1 MDVEMMDT
9 FNQTG
14 ACIVQRDFTVL
25 LEVGH
30 PGFETARAELIM
42 YAELVKTPAAFHTY
56 RITPL
61 SLWNAAALGWN
72 SERVIASLER
82 VSRWNV
88 PSALTQDVR
97 RIMDQYGK
105 LKLHADPD
113 HVRMRLTSEDQ
124 QLLDDL
130 SDIKSISAF
139 RMERTSVHE
148 LVLSGEKRGLLK
160 RELTRLGY
168 PVLDYVG
175 YRKGS
180 ELSFGWQSDSC
191 KDSAYRGN
199 EQGRF
204 ALRAYQQKAV
214 DAFAGGEGIGGSG
227 LLVLPCGAGK
237 TIIGMA
243 VLEQLQCE
251 CLILTSNTTSVRQWI
266 QEIQD
271 KTTITA
277 EQIGEYSGQ
286 KKQVKPVTVA
296 TYQILT
302 HRKSKD
308 AEFTHI
314 HLLQER
320 KWGLIIY
327 DEVHLLPAPVFRA
340 TADIQATR
348 RLGLT
353 ATLIRE
359 DGCEQDVFS
368 LIGPKLYDM
377 PWKELEQQGW
387 IAEVKCQEVRVPFSP
402 ELRSTYVQAEGK
414 HQFRLA
420 AENPEKLKVIKR
432 LLERHHNL
440 PTLVIGQYLD
450 QLEMIAR
457 EIDAPLISGAM
468 SQQERVQWFSAFRK
482 GEIRT
487 IVVSKVANFAVDL
500 PDAAVALEIS
510 GSFGS
515 RQEEAQRL
523 GRILR
528 PKAGEN
534 KAYFYA
540 LVSENSKEQ
549 DFALNRQM
557 FLVEQGY
564 EYDIVHEQ
572 DTIH

>member
-1 MDVEMMDT
+1 MEKTD
-9 FNQTG
+9 

-30 PGFETARAELIM
+30 PGFDHARAQLGM

-56 RITPL
+56 RITAL
-61 SLWNAAALGWN
+61 SLWNAAALGW
-72 SERVIASLER
+72 SADQVIASLES

-88 PSALTQDVR
+88 PSALIQDIQ

-105 LKLHADPD
+105 LKLQPETD
-113 HVRMRLTSEDQ
+113 HGKMRLVSEDER
-124 QLLDDL
+124 LLDEL
-130 SDIKSISAF
+130 SSMKTISAF
-139 RMERTSVHE
+139 RMERVDPHE
-148 LVLSGEKRGLLK
+148 LMLGGEQRGLLK

-168 PVLDYVG
+168 PVLDYAG
-175 YRKGS
+175 YRNGTRLPFEWRAETPGES
-180 ELSFGWQSDSC
+180 REGF
-191 KDSAYRGN
+191 R
-199 EQGRF
+199 
-204 ALRAYQQKAV
+204 LRPYQQEAV
-214 DAFAGGEGIGGSG
+214 DAFEGSEGMGGSG

-237 TIIGMA
+237 TVIGMA
-243 VLEQLQCE
+243 VLERLQCE

-266 QEIQD
+266 QELQD
-271 KTTITA
+271 KTTITS

-308 AEFTHI
+308 ADFTHI
-314 HLLQER
+314 KLLSER
-320 KWGLIIY
+320 QWGLIIY

-353 ATLIRE
+353 ATLVRE

-387 IAEVKCQEVRVPFSP
+387 IANVQCQEIRVPFTP
-402 ELRSTYVQAEGK
+402 ELRSNYLEAEVK

-420 AENPEKLKVIKR
+420 AENPAKLAVIR
-432 LLERHHNL
+432 RILGHHEGM
-440 PTLVIGQYLD
+440 PALVIGQYLD
-450 QLEMIAR
+450 QLESIAR
-457 EIDAPLISGAM
+457 EIEAPLISGTM
-468 SQQERVQWFSAFRK
+468 SQQERVKWFEAFRR
-482 GEIRT
+482 GEIKT

-528 PKAGEN
+528 PKSGEN

-540 LVSENSKEQ
+540 LVSEDSKEQ
-549 DFALNRQM
+549 EFALRRQM

-564 EYDIVHEQ
+564 EYKIVHELQ
-572 DTIH
+572 

>member
-1 MDVEMMDT
+1 MEKTD
-9 FNQTG
+9 

-30 PGFETARAELIM
+30 HGFDQARAQLGM

-56 RITPL
+56 RITAL
-61 SLWNAAALGWN
+61 SLWNAAALGW
-72 SERVIASLER
+72 SADQVIASLEY

-88 PSALTQDVR
+88 PAALIQDIQ
-97 RIMDQYGK
+97 RIIHQYGK
-105 LKLHADPD
+105 LQLRPEANHG
-113 HVRMRLTSEDQ
+113 RMRLVSEDER
-124 QLLDDL
+124 LLDEL
-130 SDIKSISAF
+130 SSMKTISAF
-139 RMERTSVHE
+139 RMERVDPHE
-148 LVLSGEKRGLLK
+148 LMLGGEQRGLLK

-168 PVLDYVG
+168 PVLDYAG
-175 YRKGS
+175 YREGTS
-180 ELSFGWQSDSC
+180 LPFEWRANTLGDSSDGF
-191 KDSAYRGN
+191 R
-199 EQGRF
+199 
-204 ALRAYQQKAV
+204 LRPYQRDAV
-214 DAFAGGEGIGGSG
+214 DAFEGSEGMGGSG

-237 TIIGMA
+237 TVIGMA
-243 VLEQLQCE
+243 VLERLQCE

-266 QEIQD
+266 QELQD
-271 KTTITA
+271 KTTITS

-308 AEFTHI
+308 ADFTHI
-314 HLLQER
+314 KLLSER
-320 KWGLIIY
+320 QWGLIIY

-353 ATLIRE
+353 ATLVRE

-387 IAEVKCQEVRVPFSP
+387 IANVECQEIRIPFTP
-402 ELRSTYVQAEGK
+402 ELRSNYLEAEVK

-420 AENPEKLKVIKR
+420 AENPAKLAVIKR
-432 LLERHHNL
+432 ILDHHEGM
-440 PTLVIGQYLD
+440 PALVIGQYLD
-450 QLEMIAR
+450 QLESIAR
-457 EIDAPLISGAM
+457 EIEAPLISGTM
-468 SQQERVQWFSAFRK
+468 SQQERVKWFAAFRR
-482 GEIRT
+482 GEIKT

-528 PKAGEN
+528 PKSGKN

-540 LVSENSKEQ
+540 LVSEDSKEQ
-549 DFALNRQM
+549 EFALRRQM

-564 EYDIVHEQ
+564 EYKIVHELQ
-572 DTIH
+572 

>member
-1 MDVEMMDT
+1 MEK
-9 FNQTG
+9 TG

-30 PGFETARAELIM
+30 PGFDQARAQLGM

-56 RITPL
+56 RITAL
-61 SLWNAAALGWN
+61 SLWNAAALGW
-72 SERVIASLER
+72 SADQVIASLES

-88 PSALTQDVR
+88 PAALIQDIQ
-97 RIMDQYGK
+97 RIIYQYGK
-105 LKLHADPD
+105 LQLKPEAVHG
-113 HVRMRLTSEDQ
+113 RMRLVSEDER
-124 QLLDDL
+124 LLDEL
-130 SDIKSISAF
+130 SSMKTISAF
-139 RMERTSVHE
+139 RMERVDPHE
-148 LVLSGEKRGLLK
+148 LLLGGEQRGLLK

-168 PVLDYVG
+168 PVLDYAG
-175 YRKGS
+175 YREGTSLPFEWKANT
-180 ELSFGWQSDSC
+180 QSDSS
-191 KDSAYRGN
+191 DSF
-199 EQGRF
+199 Q
-204 ALRAYQQKAV
+204 LRPYQRDAV
-214 DAFAGGEGIGGSG
+214 DAFEGSEGMGGSG

-237 TIIGMA
+237 TVIGMA
-243 VLEQLQCE
+243 VLERLQCE

-266 QEIQD
+266 QELQD
-271 KTTITA
+271 KTTITS

-308 AEFTHI
+308 ADFTHI
-314 HLLQER
+314 KLLSER
-320 KWGLIIY
+320 QWGLIIY

-353 ATLIRE
+353 ATLVRE

-387 IAEVKCQEVRVPFSP
+387 IANVQCQEIRIPFTP
-402 ELRSTYVQAEGK
+402 ELRSNYLEAEVK

-420 AENPEKLKVIKR
+420 AENPAKLAVIR
-432 LLERHHNL
+432 RILDHHEGM
-440 PTLVIGQYLD
+440 PALVIGQYLD
-450 QLEMIAR
+450 QLESIAR
-457 EIDAPLISGAM
+457 EIEAPLISGTM
-468 SQQERVQWFSAFRK
+468 SQQERVRWFAAFRR
-482 GEIRT
+482 GEIKT

-528 PKAGEN
+528 PKSGEN

-540 LVSENSKEQ
+540 LVSEDSKEQ
-549 DFALNRQM
+549 EFALRRQM

-564 EYDIVHEQ
+564 EYKIIHELQ
-572 DTIH
+572 

>member
-1 MDVEMMDT
+1 MEK
-9 FNQTG
+9 TG

-30 PGFETARAELIM
+30 PGFDQARAQLGM

-56 RITPL
+56 RITAL
-61 SLWNAAALGWN
+61 SLWNAAALGW
-72 SERVIASLER
+72 SADQVIASLES

-88 PSALTQDVR
+88 PAALIQDIQ
-97 RIMDQYGK
+97 RIIYQYGK
-105 LKLHADPD
+105 LQLKPEAVHG
-113 HVRMRLTSEDQ
+113 RMRLVSEDER
-124 QLLDDL
+124 LLDEL
-130 SDIKSISAF
+130 SSMKTISAF
-139 RMERTSVHE
+139 RMERVDPHE
-148 LVLSGEKRGLLK
+148 LLLGGEQRGLLK

-168 PVLDYVG
+168 PVLDYAG
-175 YRKGS
+175 YREGTSLPFEWKANT
-180 ELSFGWQSDSC
+180 QSDSS
-191 KDSAYRGN
+191 DSF
-199 EQGRF
+199 Q
-204 ALRAYQQKAV
+204 LRPYQRDAV
-214 DAFAGGEGIGGSG
+214 DAFEGSEGMGGSG

-237 TIIGMA
+237 TVIGMA
-243 VLEQLQCE
+243 VLERLQCE

-266 QEIQD
+266 QELQD
-271 KTTITA
+271 KTTITS
-277 EQIGEYSGQ
+277 EKIGEYSGQ

-308 AEFTHI
+308 ADFTHI
-314 HLLQER
+314 KLLSER
-320 KWGLIIY
+320 QWGLIIY

-353 ATLIRE
+353 ATLVRE

-387 IAEVKCQEVRVPFSP
+387 IANVQCQEIRIPFTP
-402 ELRSTYVQAEGK
+402 ELRSNYLEAEVK

-420 AENPEKLKVIKR
+420 AENPAKLAVIR
-432 LLERHHNL
+432 RILDHHEGM
-440 PTLVIGQYLD
+440 PALVIGQYLD
-450 QLEMIAR
+450 QLESIAR
-457 EIDAPLISGAM
+457 EIEAPLISGTM
-468 SQQERVQWFSAFRK
+468 SQQERVKWFAAFRR
-482 GEIRT
+482 GEIKT

-528 PKAGEN
+528 PKSGEN

-540 LVSENSKEQ
+540 LVSEDSKEQ
-549 DFALNRQM
+549 EFALRRQM

-564 EYDIVHEQ
+564 EYKIIHELQ
-572 DTIH
+572 

>member
-1 MDVEMMDT
+1 MEKTD
-9 FNQTG
+9 
-14 ACIVQRDFTVL
+14 ACIVQRDFTIL

-30 PGFETARAELIM
+30 PGFDQARAQIGM

-56 RITPL
+56 RITAL
-61 SLWNAAALGWN
+61 SLWNAAALGW
-72 SERVIASLER
+72 SADQVIASLES

-88 PSALTQDVR
+88 PAALIQDIR
-97 RIMDQYGK
+97 RIIHQYGK
-105 LKLHADPD
+105 LQLKPEAD
-113 HVRMRLTSEDQ
+113 HGRMRLVSEDER
-124 QLLDDL
+124 LLDEL
-130 SDIKSISAF
+130 SSMKTISAF
-139 RMERTSVHE
+139 RMERVDPHE
-148 LVLSGEKRGLLK
+148 LMLGGEQRGLLK

-168 PVLDYVG
+168 PVLDYAG
-175 YRKGS
+175 YREGTS
-180 ELSFGWQSDSC
+180 LPFEWRANTLGDSSDGF
-191 KDSAYRGN
+191 R
-199 EQGRF
+199 
-204 ALRAYQQKAV
+204 LRPYQRDAV
-214 DAFAGGEGIGGSG
+214 DAFEGSEGMGGSG

-237 TIIGMA
+237 TVIGMA
-243 VLEQLQCE
+243 VLERLQCE

-266 QEIQD
+266 QELQD
-271 KTTITA
+271 KTTITS

-308 AEFTHI
+308 ADFTHI
-314 HLLQER
+314 KLLSER
-320 KWGLIIY
+320 QWGLIIY

-353 ATLIRE
+353 ATLVRE

-387 IAEVKCQEVRVPFSP
+387 IANVQCQEIRIPFTP
-402 ELRSTYVQAEGK
+402 ELRSNYLEAEVK

-420 AENPEKLKVIKR
+420 AENPAKLAVIR
-432 LLERHHNL
+432 RILDHHEGM
-440 PTLVIGQYLD
+440 PALVIGQYLD
-450 QLEMIAR
+450 QLESIAR
-457 EIDAPLISGAM
+457 EIEAPLISGTM
-468 SQQERVQWFSAFRK
+468 SQQERVKWFAAFRR
-482 GEIRT
+482 GEIKT

-528 PKAGEN
+528 PKSGEN

-540 LVSENSKEQ
+540 LVSEDSKEQ
-549 DFALNRQM
+549 EFALRRQM

-564 EYDIVHEQ
+564 EYKIVHELQ
-572 DTIH
+572 

>member
-1 MDVEMMDT
+1 MGKTD
-9 FNQTG
+9 

-30 PGFETARAELIM
+30 PGFDQARAQLGM

-56 RITPL
+56 RITAL
-61 SLWNAAALGWN
+61 SLWNAAALGW
-72 SERVIASLER
+72 SADQVIESLES

-88 PSALTQDVR
+88 PAALIQDIQ
-97 RIMDQYGK
+97 RIIDQYGK
-105 LKLHADPD
+105 LKLQPEAD
-113 HVRMRLTSEDQ
+113 HRRMRLVSEDEG
-124 QLLDDL
+124 LLDEL
-130 SDIKSISAF
+130 SGMKTISAF
-139 RMERTSVHE
+139 RMERVDPHE
-148 LVLSGEKRGLLK
+148 LVLGGEQRGLLK

-168 PVLDYVG
+168 PVLDYAG
-175 YRKGS
+175 YREGTSLPFEWRANTSDGS
-180 ELSFGWQSDSC
+180 SEGF
-191 KDSAYRGN
+191 R
-199 EQGRF
+199 
-204 ALRAYQQKAV
+204 LRPYQRDAV
-214 DAFAGGEGIGGSG
+214 DAFEGSEGMGGSG

-237 TIIGMA
+237 TVIGMA
-243 VLEQLQCE
+243 VLERLQCE

-266 QEIQD
+266 QELQD
-271 KTTITA
+271 KTTITS

-308 AEFTHI
+308 ADFTHI
-314 HLLQER
+314 KLLSER
-320 KWGLIIY
+320 QWGLIIY

-353 ATLIRE
+353 ATLVRE

-387 IAEVKCQEVRVPFSP
+387 IADVQCQEIRIPFSP
-402 ELRSTYVQAEGK
+402 ELRSNYLEAEVK

-420 AENPEKLKVIKR
+420 AENPAKLAVIKR
-432 LLERHHNL
+432 ILEHHEGV
-440 PTLVIGQYLD
+440 PALVIGQYLD
-450 QLEMIAR
+450 QLESIAR
-457 EIDAPLISGAM
+457 EIEAPLISGTM
-468 SQQERVQWFSAFRK
+468 SQQERVKWYAAFRR
-482 GEIRT
+482 GEIKT

-528 PKAGEN
+528 PKSGEN

-540 LVSENSKEQ
+540 LVSEDSKEQ
-549 DFALNRQM
+549 EFALRRQM

-564 EYDIVHEQ
+564 EYKIVHELQ
-572 DTIH
+572 

>member
-1 MDVEMMDT
+1 MEKTD
-9 FNQTG
+9 

-30 PGFETARAELIM
+30 PGFDQARAQLGM

-56 RITPL
+56 RITAL
-61 SLWNAAALGWN
+61 SLWNAAALGW
-72 SERVIASLER
+72 SADQVIASLES

-88 PSALTQDVR
+88 PAALIQDIQ
-97 RIMDQYGK
+97 RIIHQYGK
-105 LKLHADPD
+105 LQLKPQAD
-113 HVRMRLTSEDQ
+113 HGRMRLVSEDER
-124 QLLDDL
+124 LLDEL
-130 SDIKSISAF
+130 SSMKTISAF
-139 RMERTSVHE
+139 RMERVDPHE
-148 LVLSGEKRGLLK
+148 LILGGEQRGLLK

-168 PVLDYVG
+168 PVLDYAG
-175 YRKGS
+175 YREGTS
-180 ELSFGWQSDSC
+180 LPFEWQANTQSDS
-191 KDSAYRGN
+191 SEGFR
-199 EQGRF
+199 
-204 ALRAYQQKAV
+204 LRPYQRDAV
-214 DAFAGGEGIGGSG
+214 DAFEGSEGMGGSG

-237 TIIGMA
+237 TVIGMA
-243 VLEQLQCE
+243 VLERLQCE

-266 QEIQD
+266 QELQD
-271 KTTITA
+271 KTTIKS

-308 AEFTHI
+308 ADFTHI
-314 HLLQER
+314 KLLSER
-320 KWGLIIY
+320 QWGLIIY

-353 ATLIRE
+353 ATLVRE

-387 IAEVKCQEVRVPFSP
+387 IANVQCQEIRIPFTP
-402 ELRSTYVQAEGK
+402 ELRSNYLEAEVK

-420 AENPEKLKVIKR
+420 AENPAKLAVIR
-432 LLERHHNL
+432 RILDHHEGT
-440 PTLVIGQYLD
+440 PALVIGQYLD
-450 QLEMIAR
+450 QLESIAR
-457 EIDAPLISGAM
+457 EIAAPLISGSM
-468 SQQERVQWFSAFRK
+468 SQQERVKWFAAFRR
-482 GEIRT
+482 GEIKT

-528 PKAGEN
+528 PKSGEN

-540 LVSENSKEQ
+540 LVSEDSKEQ
-549 DFALNRQM
+549 EFALRRQM

-564 EYDIVHEQ
+564 EYKIVHELQ
-572 DTIH
+572 

>member
-1 MDVEMMDT
+1 MEKTD
-9 FNQTG
+9 

-30 PGFETARAELIM
+30 PGFDQARAQLGM

-56 RITPL
+56 RITAL
-61 SLWNAAALGWN
+61 SLWNAAALGW
-72 SERVIASLER
+72 SADQVIASLES

-88 PSALTQDVR
+88 PAALIQDIQ
-97 RIMDQYGK
+97 RIIHQYGK
-105 LKLHADPD
+105 LQLKPEAD
-113 HVRMRLTSEDQ
+113 HGRMRLVSEDER
-124 QLLDDL
+124 LLDEL
-130 SDIKSISAF
+130 SSMKTISAF
-139 RMERTSVHE
+139 RMERVDSHE
-148 LVLSGEKRGLLK
+148 LMLGGELRGLLK

-168 PVLDYVG
+168 PVLDYAG
-175 YRKGS
+175 YREGTS
-180 ELSFGWQSDSC
+180 LPFEWRANTLGDSSDGF
-191 KDSAYRGN
+191 R
-199 EQGRF
+199 
-204 ALRAYQQKAV
+204 LRPYQRSAV
-214 DAFAGGEGIGGSG
+214 DAFEGSEGMGGSG

-237 TIIGMA
+237 TVIGMA
-243 VLEQLQCE
+243 VLERLQCE

-266 QEIQD
+266 QELQD
-271 KTTITA
+271 KTTITS

-308 AEFTHI
+308 ADFTHI
-314 HLLQER
+314 KLLSER
-320 KWGLIIY
+320 QWGLIIY

-353 ATLIRE
+353 ATLVRE

-387 IAEVKCQEVRVPFSP
+387 IANVECQEIRIPFTP
-402 ELRSTYVQAEGK
+402 ELRSNYLEAEVK

-420 AENPEKLKVIKR
+420 AENPAKLAVIR
-432 LLERHHNL
+432 RILDHHEGM
-440 PTLVIGQYLD
+440 PALVIGQYLD
-450 QLEMIAR
+450 QLESIAR
-457 EIDAPLISGAM
+457 EIEAPLISGTM
-468 SQQERVQWFSAFRK
+468 SQQERVKWFAAFRR
-482 GEIRT
+482 GEIKT

-528 PKAGEN
+528 PKSGEN

-540 LVSENSKEQ
+540 LVSEDSKEQ
-549 DFALNRQM
+549 EFALRRQM

-564 EYDIVHEQ
+564 EYKIVHELQ
-572 DTIH
+572 

>member
-1 MDVEMMDT
+1 MEK
-9 FNQTG
+9 TG

-30 PGFETARAELIM
+30 PGFDQARAQLGM

-56 RITPL
+56 RITAL
-61 SLWNAAALGWN
+61 SLWNAAALGW
-72 SERVIASLER
+72 SADQVIESLES

-88 PSALTQDVR
+88 PAALIQDIQ
-97 RIMDQYGK
+97 RIIHQYGK
-105 LKLHADPD
+105 LQLKPEAVHG
-113 HVRMRLTSEDQ
+113 RMRLVSEDER
-124 QLLDDL
+124 LLDEL
-130 SDIKSISAF
+130 SSMKTISAF
-139 RMERTSVHE
+139 RMERVDPHE
-148 LVLSGEKRGLLK
+148 LILGGEQRGLLK

-168 PVLDYVG
+168 PVLDYAG
-175 YRKGS
+175 YREGTS
-180 ELSFGWQSDSC
+180 LPFEWRANTLGDTSD
-191 KDSAYRGN
+191 GL
-199 EQGRF
+199 Q
-204 ALRAYQQKAV
+204 LRPYQRDAV
-214 DAFAGGEGIGGSG
+214 DAFEGSEGMGGSG

-237 TIIGMA
+237 TVIGMA
-243 VLEQLQCE
+243 VLERLQCE

-266 QEIQD
+266 QELQD
-271 KTTITA
+271 KTTITS

-308 AEFTHI
+308 ADFTHI
-314 HLLQER
+314 KLLSER
-320 KWGLIIY
+320 QWGLIIY

-353 ATLIRE
+353 ATLVRE

-387 IAEVKCQEVRVPFSP
+387 IANVECQEIRIPFTP
-402 ELRSTYVQAEGK
+402 ELRSNYLEAEVK

-420 AENPEKLKVIKR
+420 AENPAKLAVIR
-432 LLERHHNL
+432 RILDHHEGM
-440 PTLVIGQYLD
+440 PALVIGQYLD
-450 QLEMIAR
+450 QLESIAR
-457 EIDAPLISGAM
+457 EIEAPLISGTM
-468 SQQERVQWFSAFRK
+468 SQQERVKWFAAFRR
-482 GEIRT
+482 GEIKT

-528 PKAGEN
+528 PKSGEN

-540 LVSENSKEQ
+540 LVSEDSKEQ
-549 DFALNRQM
+549 EFALRRQM

-564 EYDIVHEQ
+564 EYKIIHELQ
-572 DTIH
+572 

>member
-1 MDVEMMDT
+1 MEKTD
-9 FNQTG
+9 

-30 PGFETARAELIM
+30 PGFDQARVQLGM
-42 YAELVKTPAAFHTY
+42 YAELVKTPAAFYTY
-56 RITPL
+56 RITAL
-61 SLWNAAALGWN
+61 SLWNAAALGW
-72 SERVIASLER
+72 SADQVIASLES

-88 PSALTQDVR
+88 PAALIQDIQ
-97 RIMDQYGK
+97 RIIHQYGK
-105 LKLHADPD
+105 LQLRPEANHG
-113 HVRMRLTSEDQ
+113 RMRLVSEDER
-124 QLLDDL
+124 LLDEL
-130 SDIKSISAF
+130 SSMKTISAF
-139 RMERTSVHE
+139 RMERVDPHE
-148 LVLSGEKRGLLK
+148 LRLGGEQRGLLK

-168 PVLDYVG
+168 PVLDYAG
-175 YRKGS
+175 YREGTSLPFQWRANTKGDS
-180 ELSFGWQSDSC
+180 SDGF
-191 KDSAYRGN
+191 R
-199 EQGRF
+199 
-204 ALRAYQQKAV
+204 LRPYQRDAV
-214 DAFAGGEGIGGSG
+214 DAFEGSEGMGGSG

-237 TIIGMA
+237 TVIGMA
-243 VLEQLQCE
+243 VLERLQCE

-266 QEIQD
+266 QELQD
-271 KTTITA
+271 KTTITS

-308 AEFTHI
+308 ADFTHI
-314 HLLQER
+314 KLLSER
-320 KWGLIIY
+320 QWGLIIY

-353 ATLIRE
+353 ATLVRE

-387 IAEVKCQEVRVPFSP
+387 IANVECQEIRIPFTP
-402 ELRSTYVQAEGK
+402 ELRSTYLEAEVK

-420 AENPEKLKVIKR
+420 AENPAKLSVIKR
-432 LLERHHNL
+432 ILDHHEGM
-440 PTLVIGQYLD
+440 PALVIGQYLD
-450 QLEMIAR
+450 QLESIAR
-457 EIDAPLISGAM
+457 EIEAPLISGTM
-468 SQQERVQWFSAFRK
+468 SQQERVKWFAAFRR
-482 GEIRT
+482 GEIKT

-528 PKAGEN
+528 PKSGEN

-540 LVSENSKEQ
+540 LVSEDSKEQ
-549 DFALNRQM
+549 EFALRRQM

-564 EYDIVHEQ
+564 EYKIVHELQ
-572 DTIH
+572 

>member
-1 MDVEMMDT
+1 MEKTD
-9 FNQTG
+9 

-30 PGFETARAELIM
+30 PGFDQARAQLGM

-56 RITPL
+56 RITAL
-61 SLWNAAALGWN
+61 SLWNAAALGW
-72 SERVIASLER
+72 SADQVIASLES

-88 PSALTQDVR
+88 PAALIQDIQ
-97 RIMDQYGK
+97 RIIHQYGK
-105 LKLHADPD
+105 LQLRPEAD
-113 HVRMRLTSEDQ
+113 HGRMRLVSEDER
-124 QLLDDL
+124 LLDEL
-130 SDIKSISAF
+130 SRMKTISAF
-139 RMERTSVHE
+139 RMERVDPHE
-148 LVLSGEKRGLLK
+148 LMLGGEQRGLLK

-168 PVLDYVG
+168 PVLDYAG
-175 YRKGS
+175 YREGTS
-180 ELSFGWQSDSC
+180 LPFEWRANTLSDS
-191 KDSAYRGN
+191 AEGFR
-199 EQGRF
+199 
-204 ALRAYQQKAV
+204 LRPYQRDAV
-214 DAFAGGEGIGGSG
+214 DAFEGSEGMGGSG

-237 TIIGMA
+237 TVIGMA
-243 VLEQLQCE
+243 VLERLQCE

-266 QEIQD
+266 QELQD
-271 KTTITA
+271 KTTITS

-308 AEFTHI
+308 ADFTHI
-314 HLLQER
+314 KLLSER
-320 KWGLIIY
+320 QWGLIIY

-353 ATLIRE
+353 ATLVRE

-387 IAEVKCQEVRVPFSP
+387 IANVQCQEIRIPFTP
-402 ELRSTYVQAEGK
+402 ELRSNYMEAEVK

-420 AENPEKLKVIKR
+420 AENPAKLAVIR
-432 LLERHHNL
+432 RILDHHEGL
-440 PTLVIGQYLD
+440 PALVIGQYLD
-450 QLEMIAR
+450 QLESIAR
-457 EIDAPLISGAM
+457 EIEAPLISGTM
-468 SQQERVQWFSAFRK
+468 SQQERVKWFAAFRR
-482 GEIRT
+482 GEIKT

-528 PKAGEN
+528 PKSGEN

-540 LVSENSKEQ
+540 LVSEDSKEQ
-549 DFALNRQM
+549 EFALRRQM

-564 EYDIVHEQ
+564 EYKIVHELQ
-572 DTIH
+572 

>member
-1 MDVEMMDT
+1 MEKTD
-9 FNQTG
+9 

-30 PGFETARAELIM
+30 PGFDQARVQLGM

-56 RITPL
+56 RITAL
-61 SLWNAAALGWN
+61 SLWNAAALGW
-72 SERVIASLER
+72 SADQVIASLES

-88 PSALTQDVR
+88 PAALIQDIQ
-97 RIMDQYGK
+97 RIIHQYGK
-105 LKLHADPD
+105 LQLRPEANHG
-113 HVRMRLTSEDQ
+113 RMRLVSEDER
-124 QLLDDL
+124 LLDEL
-130 SDIKSISAF
+130 SSMKTISAF
-139 RMERTSVHE
+139 RMERVDPHE
-148 LVLSGEKRGLLK
+148 LRLGGEQRGLLK

-168 PVLDYVG
+168 PVLDYAG
-175 YRKGS
+175 YREGTSLPFQWRANTKGDS
-180 ELSFGWQSDSC
+180 SDGF
-191 KDSAYRGN
+191 R
-199 EQGRF
+199 
-204 ALRAYQQKAV
+204 LRPYQRDAV
-214 DAFAGGEGIGGSG
+214 DAFEGSEGMGGSG

-237 TIIGMA
+237 TVIGMA
-243 VLEQLQCE
+243 VLERLQCE

-266 QEIQD
+266 QELQD
-271 KTTITA
+271 KTTITS

-308 AEFTHI
+308 ADFTHI
-314 HLLQER
+314 KLLSER
-320 KWGLIIY
+320 QWGLIIY

-353 ATLIRE
+353 ATLVRE

-387 IAEVKCQEVRVPFSP
+387 IANVECQEIRIPFTP
-402 ELRSTYVQAEGK
+402 ELRSTYLEAEVK

-420 AENPEKLKVIKR
+420 AENPAKLSVIKR
-432 LLERHHNL
+432 ILDHHEGM
-440 PTLVIGQYLD
+440 PALVIGQYLD
-450 QLEMIAR
+450 QLESIAR
-457 EIDAPLISGAM
+457 EIEAPLISGTM
-468 SQQERVQWFSAFRK
+468 SQQERVKWFAAFRR
-482 GEIRT
+482 GEIKT

-528 PKAGEN
+528 PKSGEN

-540 LVSENSKEQ
+540 LVSEDSKEQ
-549 DFALNRQM
+549 EFALRRQM

-564 EYDIVHEQ
+564 EYKIVHELQ
-572 DTIH
+572 

>member
-1 MDVEMMDT
+1 MEKTD
-9 FNQTG
+9 

-30 PGFETARAELIM
+30 PGFDHARAQLGM

-56 RITPL
+56 RITAL
-61 SLWNAAALGWN
+61 SLWNAAALGW
-72 SERVIASLER
+72 SADQVIASLR
-82 VSRWNV
+82 SVSRWNV
-88 PSALTQDVR
+88 PSALIQDIQ

-105 LKLHADPD
+105 LKLQPETD
-113 HVRMRLTSEDQ
+113 HGKMRLVSEDER
-124 QLLDDL
+124 LLDEL
-130 SDIKSISAF
+130 SSMKTISAF
-139 RMERTSVHE
+139 RMERVDPHE
-148 LVLSGEKRGLLK
+148 LMLGGEQRGLLK

-168 PVLDYVG
+168 PVLDYAG
-175 YRKGS
+175 YRNGTRLPFEWRAETPGES
-180 ELSFGWQSDSC
+180 REGF
-191 KDSAYRGN
+191 R
-199 EQGRF
+199 
-204 ALRAYQQKAV
+204 LRPYQQEAV
-214 DAFAGGEGIGGSG
+214 DAFEGSEGMGGSG

-237 TIIGMA
+237 TVIGMA
-243 VLEQLQCE
+243 VLERLQCE

-266 QEIQD
+266 QELQD
-271 KTTITA
+271 KTTITS

-308 AEFTHI
+308 ADFTHI
-314 HLLQER
+314 KLLSER
-320 KWGLIIY
+320 QWGLIIY

-353 ATLIRE
+353 ATLVRE

-387 IAEVKCQEVRVPFSP
+387 IANVQCQEIRVPFTP
-402 ELRSTYVQAEGK
+402 ELRSNYLEAEVK

-420 AENPEKLKVIKR
+420 AENPAKLAVIR
-432 LLERHHNL
+432 RILGHHEGM
-440 PTLVIGQYLD
+440 PALVIGQYLD
-450 QLEMIAR
+450 QLESIAR
-457 EIDAPLISGAM
+457 EIEAPLISGTM
-468 SQQERVQWFSAFRK
+468 SQQERVKWFEAFRR
-482 GEIRT
+482 GEIKT

-528 PKAGEN
+528 PKSGEN

-540 LVSENSKEQ
+540 LVSEDSKEQ
-549 DFALNRQM
+549 EFALRRQM

-564 EYDIVHEQ
+564 EYKIVHELQ
-572 DTIH
+572 

>member
-1 MDVEMMDT
+1 MEKTD
-9 FNQTG
+9 

-30 PGFETARAELIM
+30 PGFDQARAQLGM

-56 RITPL
+56 RITAL
-61 SLWNAAALGWN
+61 SLWNAAALGW
-72 SERVIASLER
+72 SADQVIASLES

-88 PSALTQDVR
+88 PAALIQDIR
-97 RIMDQYGK
+97 RIVDQYGK
-105 LKLHADPD
+105 LKLQSDTGQGK
-113 HVRMRLTSEDQ
+113 MRLVSEDER
-124 QLLDDL
+124 LLDEL
-130 SDIKSISAF
+130 SGMKTISAF
-139 RMERTSVHE
+139 RMERVDPHE
-148 LVLSGEKRGLLK
+148 LELDGEKRGLLK

-168 PVLDYVG
+168 PVLDYAG
-175 YRKGS
+175 YRNGTS
-180 ELSFGWQSDSC
+180 LPFGWQEDT
-191 KDSAYRGN
+191 SAHSGQF
-199 EQGRF
+199 E
-204 ALRAYQQKAV
+204 LRPYQQDAV
-214 DAFAGGEGIGGSG
+214 NAFEGSEGMGGSG

-237 TIIGMA
+237 TVIGLA
-243 VLEQLQCE
+243 VLERLQCE

-266 QEIQD
+266 EELQN
-271 KTTITA
+271 KTTITS

-286 KKQVKPVTVA
+286 KKQVRPVTVA

-308 AEFTHI
+308 ADFTHI
-314 HLLQER
+314 KLLSER
-320 KWGLIIY
+320 QWGLIIY

-353 ATLIRE
+353 ATLVRE

-387 IAEVKCQEVRVPFSP
+387 IADVQCQEIRVPFST
-402 ELRSTYVQAEGK
+402 ELRSNYLEAEVK
-414 HQFRLA
+414 HQFRIA
-420 AENPEKLKVIKR
+420 AENPAKLAVIRKI
-432 LLERHHNL
+432 LERHRGL
-440 PTLVIGQYLD
+440 PSLVIGQYLN
-450 QLEMIAR
+450 QLETIAR
-457 EIDAPLISGAM
+457 EIDAPLISGTM
-468 SQQERVQWFSAFRK
+468 SQQERVKWFAAFRR
-482 GEIRT
+482 GEIKT

-528 PKAGEN
+528 PKSGEN

-540 LVSENSKEQ
+540 LVSEDSKEQ
-549 DFALNRQM
+549 EFALRRQM

-564 EYDIVHEQ
+564 EYKIVHEL
-572 DTIH
+572 

>member
-1 MDVEMMDT
+1 MEK
-9 FNQTG
+9 TG

-30 PGFETARAELIM
+30 PGFDQARVQLGM

-56 RITPL
+56 RITAL
-61 SLWNAAALGWN
+61 SLWNAAALGW
-72 SERVIASLER
+72 SADQVIASLES

-88 PSALTQDVR
+88 PAALIQDIQ
-97 RIMDQYGK
+97 RIIYQYGK
-105 LKLHADPD
+105 LQLKPEAVHG
-113 HVRMRLTSEDQ
+113 RIRLVSEDER
-124 QLLDDL
+124 LLDEL
-130 SDIKSISAF
+130 SSMKTISAF
-139 RMERTSVHE
+139 RMERVDPHE
-148 LVLSGEKRGLLK
+148 LLLGGEQRGLLK

-168 PVLDYVG
+168 PVLDYAG
-175 YRKGS
+175 YREGTSLPFEWKVDT
-180 ELSFGWQSDSC
+180 QSDSS
-191 KDSAYRGN
+191 DSF
-199 EQGRF
+199 Q
-204 ALRAYQQKAV
+204 LRPYQRDAV
-214 DAFAGGEGIGGSG
+214 DAFEGSEGMGGSG

-237 TIIGMA
+237 TVIGMA
-243 VLEQLQCE
+243 VLERLQCE

-266 QEIQD
+266 QELQD
-271 KTTITA
+271 KTTITS

-308 AEFTHI
+308 ASFTHI
-314 HLLQER
+314 KLLSER
-320 KWGLIIY
+320 QWGLIIY

-353 ATLIRE
+353 ATLVRE

-377 PWKELEQQGW
+377 PWKELEKQGW
-387 IAEVKCQEVRVPFSP
+387 IANVECQEIRIPFTP
-402 ELRSTYVQAEGK
+402 ELRSNYLEAEVK

-420 AENPEKLKVIKR
+420 AENPAKLAVIR
-432 LLERHHNL
+432 RILDHHEGM
-440 PTLVIGQYLD
+440 PALVIGQYLD
-450 QLEMIAR
+450 QLESIAR
-457 EIDAPLISGAM
+457 EIEAPLISGTM
-468 SQQERVQWFSAFRK
+468 SQQERVKWFAAFRR
-482 GEIRT
+482 GEIKT

-528 PKAGEN
+528 PKSGEN

-540 LVSENSKEQ
+540 LVSEDSKEQ
-549 DFALNRQM
+549 EFALRRQM

-564 EYDIVHEQ
+564 EYKIIHELQ
-572 DTIH
+572 

>member
-1 MDVEMMDT
+1 MEM
-9 FNQTG
+9 FNPQG

-30 PGFETARAELIM
+30 PEFETARAELSM
-42 YAELVKTPAAFHTY
+42 YAELVKTPATFHTY

-72 SERVIASLER
+72 SEWVIKSLEK

-88 PSALTQDVR
+88 PAALAQDVC
-97 RIMDQYGK
+97 RIMEQYGK
-105 LKLHADPD
+105 LKLHAEPD
-113 HVRMRLTSEDQ
+113 HAKMRLTSDDE

-139 RMERTSVHE
+139 RMERTSLHE

-168 PVLDYVG
+168 PVLDYAG

-180 ELSFGWQSDSC
+180 ELSFGWRPNINDSTNSMSSRC
-191 KDSAYRGN
+191 GEGKRAT
-199 EQGRF
+199 F
-204 ALRAYQQKAV
+204 ALRPYQQKAV
-214 DAFAGGEGIGGSG
+214 DAFQDGEGIGGSG

-243 VLEQLQCE
+243 VLERLQCE

-277 EQIGEYSGQ
+277 DQIGEYSGQ

-302 HRKSKD
+302 HRKSKAAD
-308 AEFTHI
+308 FTHI

-353 ATLIRE
+353 ATLVRE

-387 IAEVKCQEVRVPFSP
+387 IAEVKCQEVRVPLSP
-402 ELRSTYVQAEGK
+402 ELRSTYVQAESK

-420 AENPEKLKVIKR
+420 AENPAKLKVVKR
-432 LLERHHNL
+432 LLERHQNL

-457 EIDAPLISGAM
+457 EIDAPLISGSM
-468 SQQERVQWFSAFRK
+468 SQQERIHWFSAFRK

-549 DFALNRQM
+549 EFALNRQM

-564 EYDIVHEQ
+564 EYAIVHEQ
-572 DTIH
+572 DKVH

>member
-1 MDVEMMDT
+1 MEKTD
-9 FNQTG
+9 

-30 PGFETARAELIM
+30 PGFDQARAQLGM

-56 RITPL
+56 RITAL
-61 SLWNAAALGWN
+61 SLWNAAALGW
-72 SERVIASLER
+72 SADQVIESLES

-88 PSALTQDVR
+88 PAALIQDIQ
-97 RIMDQYGK
+97 RIIHQYGK
-105 LKLHADPD
+105 LQLKPQAD
-113 HVRMRLTSEDQ
+113 HGRMRLVSEDER
-124 QLLDDL
+124 LLDEL
-130 SDIKSISAF
+130 SSMKTISAF
-139 RMERTSVHE
+139 RMERVDPHE
-148 LVLSGEKRGLLK
+148 LILGGEQRGLLK

-168 PVLDYVG
+168 PVLDYAG
-175 YRKGS
+175 YREGTSLPFEWQANTQGDSS
-180 ELSFGWQSDSC
+180 EGF
-191 KDSAYRGN
+191 R
-199 EQGRF
+199 
-204 ALRAYQQKAV
+204 LRPYQRDAV
-214 DAFAGGEGIGGSG
+214 DAFEGSEGMGGSG

-237 TIIGMA
+237 TVIGMA
-243 VLEQLQCE
+243 VLERLQCE

-266 QEIQD
+266 QELQD
-271 KTTITA
+271 KTTITN

-308 AEFTHI
+308 ADFTHI
-314 HLLQER
+314 KLLSER
-320 KWGLIIY
+320 QWGLIIY

-353 ATLIRE
+353 ATLVRE

-387 IAEVKCQEVRVPFSP
+387 IANVQCQEIRIPFTP
-402 ELRSTYVQAEGK
+402 ELRSNYLEAEVK

-420 AENPEKLKVIKR
+420 AENPAKLAVIR
-432 LLERHHNL
+432 RILDHHEGM
-440 PTLVIGQYLD
+440 PALVIGQYLD
-450 QLEMIAR
+450 QLESIAR
-457 EIDAPLISGAM
+457 EIEAPLISGTM
-468 SQQERVQWFSAFRK
+468 SQQERVKWFAAFRR
-482 GEIRT
+482 GEIKT

-528 PKAGEN
+528 PKSGEN

-540 LVSENSKEQ
+540 LVSEDSKEQ
-549 DFALNRQM
+549 EFALRRQM

-564 EYDIVHEQ
+564 EYKIVHELQ
-572 DTIH
+572 

>member
-1 MDVEMMDT
+1 MEKTD
-9 FNQTG
+9 

-30 PGFETARAELIM
+30 PGFDQARAQLGM

-56 RITPL
+56 RITAL
-61 SLWNAAALGWN
+61 SLWNAAALGW
-72 SERVIASLER
+72 SADQVIESLES

-88 PSALTQDVR
+88 PAALIQDIQ
-97 RIMDQYGK
+97 RIIHQYGK
-105 LKLHADPD
+105 LQLKPQAD
-113 HVRMRLTSEDQ
+113 HGRMRLVSEDER
-124 QLLDDL
+124 LLDEL
-130 SDIKSISAF
+130 SSMKTISAF
-139 RMERTSVHE
+139 RMERVDPHE
-148 LVLSGEKRGLLK
+148 LILGGEQRGLLK

-168 PVLDYVG
+168 PVLDYAG
-175 YRKGS
+175 YREGTS
-180 ELSFGWQSDSC
+180 LPFEWQANTLGEGLD
-191 KDSAYRGN
+191 GF
-199 EQGRF
+199 Q
-204 ALRAYQQKAV
+204 LRPYQRDAV
-214 DAFAGGEGIGGSG
+214 DAFEGSEGMGGSG

-237 TIIGMA
+237 TVIGMA
-243 VLEQLQCE
+243 VLKRLQCE

-266 QEIQD
+266 QELQD
-271 KTTITA
+271 KTTITN

-302 HRKSKD
+302 HRKSKEAD
-308 AEFTHI
+308 FTHI
-314 HLLQER
+314 KLLSER
-320 KWGLIIY
+320 QWGLIIY

-353 ATLIRE
+353 ATLVRE

-387 IAEVKCQEVRVPFSP
+387 IANVQCQEIRIPFTP
-402 ELRSTYVQAEGK
+402 ELRSNYLEAEVK

-420 AENPEKLKVIKR
+420 AENPAKLAVIR
-432 LLERHHNL
+432 RILDHHEGM
-440 PTLVIGQYLD
+440 PALVIGQYLD
-450 QLEMIAR
+450 QLESIAR
-457 EIDAPLISGAM
+457 EIEAPLISGTM
-468 SQQERVQWFSAFRK
+468 SQQERVKWFAAFRR
-482 GEIRT
+482 GEIKT

-528 PKAGEN
+528 PKSGEN

-540 LVSENSKEQ
+540 LVSEDSKEQ
-549 DFALNRQM
+549 EFALRRQM

-564 EYDIVHEQ
+564 EYKIVHELQ
-572 DTIH
+572 

>member
-1 MDVEMMDT
+1 MEGTEHMVRTD
-9 FNQTG
+9 

-30 PGFETARAELIM
+30 PGFERAREQLGM
-42 YAELVKTPAAFHTY
+42 YSELVKTPAAFHTY

-72 SERVIASLER
+72 ADQVIASLEL
-82 VSRWNV
+82 VSRWKV
-88 PSALTQDVR
+88 PAALIQDVR

-105 LKLHADPD
+105 LKLHSEAD
-113 HVRMRLTSEDQ
+113 HTRMRLYSEDER
-124 QLLDDL
+124 LLDEL
-130 SDIKSISAF
+130 SGLKTIAAF
-139 RMERTSVHE
+139 RMERKDAHE
-148 LVLSGEKRGLLK
+148 LLLPGEQRGLLK

-175 YRKGS
+175 YREGTK
-180 ELSFGWQSDSC
+180 LSFDWRSNDPGDHS
-191 KDSAYRGN
+191 
-199 EQGRF
+199 ERF
-204 ALRAYQQKAV
+204 ALRSYQREAV
-214 DAFAGGEGIGGSG
+214 DAFEGSEGMGGSG

-237 TIIGMA
+237 TVIGMA
-243 VLEQLQCE
+243 VLERLQCE

-271 KTTITA
+271 KTTITS

-308 AEFTHI
+308 ADFTHI
-314 HLLQER
+314 KLLSER
-320 KWGLIIY
+320 QWGLIIY

-353 ATLIRE
+353 ATLVRE

-377 PWKELEQQGW
+377 PWKQLEQQGW
-387 IAEVKCQEVRVPFSP
+387 IADVQCQEIRIPFSQ
-402 ELRSTYVQAEGK
+402 ELRSNYLQAEVK

-420 AENPEKLKVIKR
+420 AENPAKVRVVKR
-432 LLERHHNL
+432 LLERHRDL
-440 PTLVIGQYLD
+440 PALVIGQYLD
-450 QLEMIAR
+450 QLELIAR
-457 EIDAPLISGAM
+457 EIEAPLISGTM
-468 SQQERVQWFSAFRK
+468 SQQERIKWFAAFRR
-482 GEIRT
+482 GEIKT

-540 LVSENSKEQ
+540 LVSEDSKEQ
-549 DFALNRQM
+549 EFALNRQM

-564 EYDIVHEQ
+564 EYAIVHENE
-572 DTIH
+572 